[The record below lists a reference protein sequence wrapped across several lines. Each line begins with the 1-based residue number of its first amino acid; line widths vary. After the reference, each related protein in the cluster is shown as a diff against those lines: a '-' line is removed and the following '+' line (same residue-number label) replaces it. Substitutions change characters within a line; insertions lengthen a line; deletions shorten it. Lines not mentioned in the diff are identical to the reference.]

1 MLSAYDWRIETIW
14 RPSEDTIDRANITRY
29 QEWLARHRALTF
41 ASYQDLWRWSVT
53 DLDAFWSSIWD
64 FFGVRSSHRF
74 DSVLARDTMPGA
86 SWFPGAR
93 LNYAEHALARRDDHP
108 ALIARSET
116 RGLDQTTTVTYAELA
131 HQVAAVRAGLVKLG
145 VTRGDRVV
153 AYLPNIPEAVVALLA
168 TSSLG
173 AIWSSCSPDFGTR
186 AVVDRFSQ
194 LEPKILF
201 AVDGYRYGGK
211 DFERARETE
220 EIERSLPSLKATV
233 VLPYLRPAETP
244 ARTEGR
250 MSWTELASDSAP
262 LEFAQLPFEHPLWVL
277 YTSGTTGLPKGLA
290 HSQGGIL
297 LEHLKSLALHQDIG
311 AGDRFFWFSTTGWMM
326 WNYVLGVLTLGGTAV
341 LFDGSPAHPDM
352 GTLWRFAADAGV
364 TYFGVSAA
372 FIQACMKANVTP
384 GRDND
389 LGRIRGVGST
399 GAPLSAEG
407 FTWVVDA
414 VGRSLPVGSMSG
426 GTDVCTAFLQACPI
440 LPVRAGELQCAA
452 LGAKVEAYSAE
463 GKPVVG
469 EVGELVITR
478 PLPSMP
484 VYLWNDPDGVRYRAS
499 YFDTFPGVWR
509 HGDWIRFN
517 PDGSSVIYGRSDATL
532 NRGGVRM
539 GTSEFYRIVE
549 QLPEIKDSL
558 VVEVGAKDA
567 ELVLFVVLAPEAEL
581 DESLRRRIN
590 ETLRRELSPRHAADR
605 IIAVPEI
612 PKTLNGKKLEVP
624 VKRLLM
630 GQPLAGAVSE
640 GAVANPASLGVLVEA
655 YRGASAA

>member
-1 MLSAYDWRIETIW
+1 M
-14 RPSEDTIDRANITRY
+14 
-29 QEWLARHRALTF
+29 
-41 ASYQDLWRWSVT
+41 
-53 DLDAFWSSIWD
+53 
-64 FFGVRSSHRF
+64 RSSRRYER
-74 DSVLARDTMPGA
+74 VLASEAMPGA
-86 SWFPGAR
+86 SWFPGAE
-93 LNYAEHALARRDDHP
+93 LGYAEHALARRDDHP

-116 RGLDQTTTVTYAELA
+116 RGLENSTTLSYAELA
-131 HQVAAVRAGLVKLG
+131 RQVAAIRAGLVRLG
-145 VTRGDRVV
+145 ITRGDRVV
-153 AYLPNIPEAVVALLA
+153 AYMPNIPETVVALLA

-194 LEPKILF
+194 LDPTVLF
-201 AVDGYRYGGK
+201 VVDGYRYGGR
-211 DFERARETE
+211 DFDRTGELAD
-220 EIERSLPSLKATV
+220 IEAALPTLRATV
-233 VLPYLRPAETP
+233 VFPYLRPDAAPT
-244 ARTEGR
+244 RTRAR
-250 MSWTELASDSAP
+250 MSWAELASESAP

-277 YTSGTTGLPKGLA
+277 YTSGTTGLPKGLV

-297 LEHLKSLALHQDIG
+297 LEHLKSLALHQDLG
-311 AGDRFFWFSTTGWMM
+311 VDDRFFWFTTTGWMM
-326 WNYVLGVLTLGGTAV
+326 WNYMLGVLPLGGTAV
-341 LFDGSPAHPDM
+341 LFDGSPAYPDM
-352 GTLWRFAADAGV
+352 ETLWRFAADVSV
-364 TYFGVSAA
+364 TYFGTSAA
-372 FIQACMKANVTP
+372 FIQACMKADISP

-389 LGRIRGVGST
+389 LGHVRAVGST
-399 GAPLSAEG
+399 GAPLSPEG
-407 FTWVVDA
+407 FTWIVDA
-414 VGRSLPVGSMSG
+414 LGRPVPVGSVSG
-426 GTDVCTAFLQACPI
+426 GTDVCTAFLQSCPV

-452 LGAKVEAYSAE
+452 LGAKIEAYSAE

-484 VYLWNDPDGVRYRAS
+484 VYLWNDPDGARYRAS
-499 YFDTFPGVWR
+499 YFDVFPGVWR

-517 PDGSSVIYGRSDATL
+517 ADGSSVIYGRSDATL

-558 VVEVGAKDA
+558 VVEVGGENA
-567 ELVLFVVLAPEAEL
+567 ELVLFVVLAANMSL
-581 DESLRRRIN
+581 DDALRRRISD
-590 ETLRRELSPRHAADR
+590 TLRRELSPRHAPDR
-605 IIAVPEI
+605 ILAVPEI

-655 YRGASAA
+655 YKGVAPGRV